1 MDNIEGP
8 LLALTIVLMLV
19 GLIGSVVPGLPGV
32 TLIFL
37 SALLYAIL
45 TDFQTV
51 GTVVIVI
58 LFVLAALAF
67 LIDFFATSYGARR
80 FGASNWGTVG
90 GAIGGIVGALAGLL
104 LAGIGSLFGLIAGT
118 IAGVFIGE
126 YLRRQRHGDEEQQA
140 PRSRLAPGL
149 ARSRRRNRRLP
160 GLGNRSGITR
170 PGKRHNLRTSTDLLA
185 RYSSS
190 RWSRRKP
197 SSSWASS
204 SPEGRLR
211 GPWSSCVS

>member
-19 GLIGSVVPGLPGV
+19 GLLGSVVPGLPGV

-58 LFVLAALAF
+58 LFVFAALAF
-67 LIDFFATSYGARR
+67 LIDFVATSYGARR

-90 GAIGGIVGALAGLL
+90 GAIGGIVGALAGLVF
-104 LAGIGSLFGLIAGT
+104 AGIGSLFGLIAGT
-118 IAGVFIGE
+118 IAGVFVGE
-126 YLRRQRHGDEEQQA
+126 YLRRQRHSNEEEQQA
-140 PRSRLAPGL
+140 QEPDWRRASRAAGGVIVGYLASAIVQGLLGL
-149 ARSRRRNRRLP
+149 ASV
-160 GLGNRSGITR
+160 IIFV
-170 PGKRHNLRTSTDLLA
+170 LA
-185 RYSSS
+185 LIY
-190 RWSRRKP
+190 
-197 SSSWASS
+197 
-204 SPEGRLR
+204 
-211 GPWSSCVS
+211 

>member
-19 GLIGSVVPGLPGV
+19 GLVGSVVPGLPGV

-45 TDFQTV
+45 TDFQAV
-51 GTVVIVI
+51 GIAVIVI
-58 LFVLAALAF
+58 LFILAALAF
-67 LIDFFATSYGARR
+67 IIDFVATSYGARR

-140 PRSRLAPGL
+140 QEADWRRASRAAGGVVVGYLASAVVQGLLGL
-149 ARSRRRNRRLP
+149 AS
-160 GLGNRSGITR
+160 IIIFV
-170 PGKRHNLRTSTDLLA
+170 LA
-185 RYSSS
+185 LVY
-190 RWSRRKP
+190 
-197 SSSWASS
+197 
-204 SPEGRLR
+204 
-211 GPWSSCVS
+211 

>member
-8 LLALTIVLMLV
+8 LLALTIVLMAV
-19 GLIGSVVPGLPGV
+19 GLVGSVVPGLPGV

-45 TDFQTV
+45 TGFQTV
-51 GTVVIVI
+51 GSVILVV

-67 LIDFFATSYGARR
+67 LTDFFATSYGARR

-126 YLRRQRHGDEEQQA
+126 YLRRQRHDDPKEQEA
-140 PRSRLAPGL
+140 TDADWRRASRAASGVIVGYLASAIVQGLLGL
-149 ARSRRRNRRLP
+149 ASV
-160 GLGNRSGITR
+160 IIFV
-170 PGKRHNLRTSTDLLA
+170 LA
-185 RYSSS
+185 VVY
-190 RWSRRKP
+190 
-197 SSSWASS
+197 
-204 SPEGRLR
+204 
-211 GPWSSCVS
+211 